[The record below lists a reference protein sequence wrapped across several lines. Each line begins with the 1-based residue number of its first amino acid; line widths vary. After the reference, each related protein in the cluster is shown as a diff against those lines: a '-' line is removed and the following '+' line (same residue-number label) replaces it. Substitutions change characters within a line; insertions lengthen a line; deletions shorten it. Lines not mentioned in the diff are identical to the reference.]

1 MLISILVLVFV
12 VLGTSVY
19 KRHVP
24 VHNVPC
30 NETGFLEPH
39 TTILDIRDY
48 NNKANDIK
56 RESLNI
62 PYAYLRRFN
71 SEITPG
77 KIHVIASNRLELN
90 LGIRFLTRKGFDITS
105 YEISECPCKQK
116 GGLEHGIR

>member
-1 MLISILVLVFV
+1 MLISVFFLTV
-12 VLGTSVY
+12 AILGTSIY
-19 KRHVP
+19 NRYVP
-24 VHNVPC
+24 VQNVRC
-30 NETGFLEPH
+30 NDTGFHEPD

-90 LGIRFLTRKGFDITS
+90 LGIRFLKRKGFNVTS
-105 YEISECPCKQK
+105 YEISNGPGNEK
-116 GGLEHGIR
+116 GGIDHGV